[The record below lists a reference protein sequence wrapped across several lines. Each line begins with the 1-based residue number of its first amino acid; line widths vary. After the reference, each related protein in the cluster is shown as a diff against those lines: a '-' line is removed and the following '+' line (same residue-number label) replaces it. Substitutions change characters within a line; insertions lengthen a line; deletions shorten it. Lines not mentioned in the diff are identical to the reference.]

1 MIAGGPGRRIAA
13 WIAGAALALV
23 MSSAAAGSCP
33 GDTNGDAVV
42 DINDVLNVLGNWG
55 TGPFEPPGSDA
66 NGDGVVD
73 VTDFLDVIGRWGPC
87 PPAPFLDDY
96 GNSGCLPDPASA
108 YEPCPEDDTFAFVVE
123 GDRLHVVHGNA
134 TYNCCPEEIAVTLA
148 VGEWLLRLTEEEIL
162 EMPCDCMCCYEVT
175 STVGGL
181 APGAYTV
188 EYRWYD
194 WETGQEQ
201 CDVAVVVVEDEPG

>member
-1 MIAGGPGRRIAA
+1 MIAEGPGRRIAA
-13 WIAGAALALV
+13 WIAGAALALF
-23 MSSAAAGSCP
+23 MSSAATGSCP

-55 TGPFEPPGSDA
+55 NGPFEPPGSDA

-73 VTDFLDVIGRWGPC
+73 VTDFLDVIGQWGPC
-87 PPAPFLDDY
+87 PPGPSLDDH
-96 GNSGCLPDPASA
+96 GNSGCLPERGSA

-123 GDRLHVVHGNA
+123 DDRLHVTHGNA
-134 TYNCCPEEIAVTLA
+134 TYNCCPEDIAVTLV
-148 VGEWLLRLTEEEIL
+148 VGEWLLLLTEEEIL
-162 EMPCDCMCCYEVT
+162 ETPCDCMCCYEVT

-188 EYRWYD
+188 EYRWHD

-201 CDVAVVVVEDEPG
+201 CHVAVVVVEDDSG